1 MFNNIKRKLIISFLT
16 LFVLTIVYLFPSEES
31 PKKNIIYK
39 DVNYTKVYLLNKDL
53 LVETSIVS
61 KATSNDI
68 ISNIKDI
75 LSSLTVNSEKS
86 KYLDNNFKA
95 LIPEG
100 TRILDVSLDKG
111 LLKINFSKEILNI
124 DASLEEKMIES
135 IIYSLMKLDGI
146 EKIMIFVEGEK
157 LDSLPNS
164 KKALPIELTKSY
176 GINKVYDVNNIFTM
190 DVLNLYY
197 YINIDDNY
205 HLVPVS
211 IFTNNSDDK
220 VEVIIEEL
228 KSSPIHQ
235 SNLMSFLASNATLL
249 DYEIKENTIKLEFS
263 SYILDNFFSEKLIEE
278 VKYAISASLGDTLG
292 IKEVNFFVNGEK
304 I

>member
-1 MFNNIKRKLIISFLT
+1 MFNNIKRKLIISFLI

-39 DVNYTKVYLLNKDL
+39 DVNYTNVYLLNKDL

-135 IIYSLMKLDGI
+135 IIYSLTKLDGI

-164 KKALPIELTKSY
+164 KKALPMELTKSY

-292 IKEVNFFVNGEK
+292 VKEVNFFVNGEK

>member
-1 MFNNIKRKLIISFLT
+1 MT

-39 DVNYTKVYLLNKDL
+39 DVNYTNVYLLNKDL

-135 IIYSLMKLDGI
+135 IIYSLTKLDGI

-157 LDSLPNS
+157 LDSLPHS

-292 IKEVNFFVNGEK
+292 VKEVNFFVNGEK

>member
-39 DVNYTKVYLLNKDL
+39 DVNYTNVYLLNKDL

-68 ISNIKDI
+68 ISSIKDI

-135 IIYSLMKLDGI
+135 IIYSLTKLDGV

-164 KKALPIELTKSY
+164 KKALPI
-176 GINKVYDVNNIFTM
+176 
-190 DVLNLYY
+190 
-197 YINIDDNY
+197 
-205 HLVPVS
+205 
-211 IFTNNSDDK
+211 
-220 VEVIIEEL
+220 
-228 KSSPIHQ
+228 
-235 SNLMSFLASNATLL
+235 
-249 DYEIKENTIKLEFS
+249 
-263 SYILDNFFSEKLIEE
+263 
-278 VKYAISASLGDTLG
+278 
-292 IKEVNFFVNGEK
+292 
-304 I
+304 

>member
-1 MFNNIKRKLIISFLT
+1 M
-16 LFVLTIVYLFPSEES
+16 VL
-31 PKKNIIYK
+31 KNIIYK
-39 DVNYTKVYLLNKDL
+39 DVNYTNVYLLNKDL

-164 KKALPIELTKSY
+164 KKAYL
-176 GINKVYDVNNIFTM
+176 
-190 DVLNLYY
+190 
-197 YINIDDNY
+197 
-205 HLVPVS
+205 
-211 IFTNNSDDK
+211 
-220 VEVIIEEL
+220 
-228 KSSPIHQ
+228 
-235 SNLMSFLASNATLL
+235 
-249 DYEIKENTIKLEFS
+249 
-263 SYILDNFFSEKLIEE
+263 
-278 VKYAISASLGDTLG
+278 
-292 IKEVNFFVNGEK
+292 
-304 I
+304 

>member
-39 DVNYTKVYLLNKDL
+39 DVNYTNVYLLNKDL

-135 IIYSLMKLDGI
+135 IIYSLTKLDGI

-157 LDSLPNS
+157 LDSLPHS

-292 IKEVNFFVNGEK
+292 VKEVNFFVNGEK

>member
-31 PKKNIIYK
+31 PKQNIIYK
-39 DVNYTKVYLLNKDL
+39 DVDYTKVYLLNKDL

-292 IKEVNFFVNGEK
+292 VKEVNFFVNGEK

>member
-39 DVNYTKVYLLNKDL
+39 DVNYTNVYLLNKDL

-61 KATSNDI
+61 KATSEDI

-135 IIYSLMKLDGI
+135 IIYSLTKLDGI

-157 LDSLPNS
+157 LDSLPHS

-292 IKEVNFFVNGEK
+292 VKEVNFFVNGEK

>member
-31 PKKNIIYK
+31 PKENIIYK
-39 DVNYTKVYLLNKDL
+39 DVNYTNVYLLNKDL

-61 KATSNDI
+61 KATLNDI

-135 IIYSLMKLDGI
+135 IIYSLTKLDGI

-292 IKEVNFFVNGEK
+292 VKEVNFFVNGEK

>member
-31 PKKNIIYK
+31 PKQNIIYK
-39 DVNYTKVYLLNKDL
+39 DVDYTNVYLLNKDL

-278 VKYAISASLGDTLG
+278 VKYAIKASLGDTLG

>member
-39 DVNYTKVYLLNKDL
+39 DVNYTNVYLLNKDL

-135 IIYSLMKLDGI
+135 IIYSLTKLDGV

-157 LDSLPNS
+157 LDSLPHS

-292 IKEVNFFVNGEK
+292 VKEVNFFVNGEK

>member
-39 DVNYTKVYLLNKDL
+39 DVDYTNVYLLNKDL

-124 DASLEEKMIES
+124 DAYLEEKMIES

-205 HLVPVS
+205 RLVPVS

-278 VKYAISASLGDTLG
+278 VKYAIKASLGDTLG
-292 IKEVNFFVNGEK
+292 VKEVNFFVNGEK

>member
-39 DVNYTKVYLLNKDL
+39 DVNYTNVYLLNKDL

-135 IIYSLMKLDGI
+135 IIYSLTKLDGI

-157 LDSLPNS
+157 LDSLPHS

-278 VKYAISASLGDTLG
+278 VKYAISASLGGTLG
-292 IKEVNFFVNGEK
+292 VKEVNFFVNGEK

>member
-39 DVNYTKVYLLNKDL
+39 DVDYTNVYLLNKDL

-124 DASLEEKMIES
+124 DAYLEEKMIES

-205 HLVPVS
+205 HLEPVS

-278 VKYAISASLGDTLG
+278 VKYAIKASLGDTLG
-292 IKEVNFFVNGEK
+292 VKEVNFFVNGEK

>member
-39 DVNYTKVYLLNKDL
+39 DVNYTNVYLLNKDL

-135 IIYSLMKLDGI
+135 IIYSLTKLDGI

-157 LDSLPNS
+157 LDSLPHS

-278 VKYAISASLGDTLG
+278 VKYAIGASLGDTLG
-292 IKEVNFFVNGEK
+292 VKEVNFFVNGEK

>member
-39 DVNYTKVYLLNKDL
+39 DVNYTNVYLLNKDL

-75 LSSLTVNSEKS
+75 LSSLTVNSEKI

-135 IIYSLMKLDGI
+135 IIYSLTKLDGI

-157 LDSLPNS
+157 LDSLPHS

-292 IKEVNFFVNGEK
+292 VKEVNFFVNGEK